1 MISLWLEKGV
11 SGLKRSCVIVCAV
24 CSYTVTKHQKE
35 DIHARTVSEGKKKK
49 KEDKD
54 NKAKKDGKVQ
64 AYMAI
69 DVFMGAA
76 VASGSSSPQGRRF
89 RCQTRMDFSLQFLL
103 FPALG

>member
-1 MISLWLEKGV
+1 MCSLFLYSHQAPERGYPCKN
-11 SGLKRSCVIVCAV
+11 CVRG
-24 CSYTVTKHQKE
+24 E
-35 DIHARTVSEGKKKK
+35 KKKK

-69 DVFMGAA
+69 EVFMGAA

-89 RCQTRMDFSLQFLL
+89 RCQTKMDFSLQFLL